1 MPINTGGLS
10 GLRAIQGGG
19 CRRQLGIAFGAPLP
33 QSPQRTQRQ
42 PRVPQPAPERRHVF
56 ISYSHADRAWM
67 ERLKRMMA
75 PLLRGSGQ
83 ELRLWDD
90 SRIEAG
96 MKWREEIETA
106 LAEAKV
112 ALLLVSD
119 AFLASEF
126 VMGQE
131 VPQLLAA
138 AKAEGVPVLWVSLSP
153 SFVDETEIHSYQ
165 AVLPPH
171 RHLEAMAEV
180 EWKEALRTVGLAIR
194 KALRQALAVAGAG
207 PGAPASQASPSQAGV
222 AAAASQ
228 PAVVATPAESR
239 PLSPQPGARA
249 QASARPP
256 QAPAAS
262 PQPLD
267 LPQAQRPAQV
277 ASHAL
282 PTEPFELETAR
293 LLRQGEGW
301 RLERRSLRLERALVE
316 LGEEISLPLLWIPGG
331 ELVMGSP
338 PDELERC
345 DSEGPQHRVRL
356 AGFWLGQTPITQAQW
371 RAVARLVPPL
381 GERWQRQLPANPS
394 TFQPEGEKNASY
406 GRFALLPAESN
417 TDQRPVEQVSW
428 HEAMEFCRRVETF
441 LPDGSGL
448 HCTLPSEAQWEYAC
462 RAGESTPFACGETIT
477 PELANYDANYTY
489 ADGPKG
495 EYREQTMPVGMFP
508 ANAWGLHDMHGN
520 VWEWCLDH
528 WHENYD
534 EAPFDGRAWINPD
547 TRDSDAEEEQPRL
560 LRGGSWYYFPG
571 FCRSAARYLY
581 QPVLASLNVG
591 FRVVCL
597 PQDPSLNA

>member
-1 MPINTGGLS
+1 
-10 GLRAIQGGG
+10 
-19 CRRQLGIAFGAPLP
+19 
-33 QSPQRTQRQ
+33 
-42 PRVPQPAPERRHVF
+42 VPQPAPERRHVF
-56 ISYSHADRAWM
+56 ISYSHADRAWV

-131 VPQLLAA
+131 VPELLAA
-138 AKAEGVPVLWVSLSP
+138 AEAEGVTVLWVSLSP

-194 KALRQALAVAGAG
+194 KALRQPLAVAGAG

-239 PLSPQPGARA
+239 PVMPQPGSP
-249 QASARPP
+249 QATARPP

-267 LPQAQRPAQV
+267 LPQALRPAQL

-282 PTEPFELETAR
+282 PTETHDLETAR
-293 LLRQGEGW
+293 LRRQGEGW
-301 RLERRSLRLERALVE
+301 RLERRSLRVERALLP

-345 DSEGPQHRVRL
+345 DSEGPQYRVRL

-394 TFQPEGEKNASY
+394 YFQPDGEHSSSGY
-406 GRFALLPAESN
+406 GRFSLLSGENN

-428 HEAMEFCRRVETF
+428 HEAMEFCRRVETL

-462 RAGESTPFACGETIT
+462 RAGESTPFSCGETIT
-477 PELANYDANYTY
+477 PELANYDANDTY

-495 EYREQTMPVGMFP
+495 EYRKQTTPVGMFP

-528 WHENYD
+528 WHDSYAKAPGDGSAWVDSKDEN
-534 EAPFDGRAWINPD
+534 NPVN
-547 TRDSDAEEEQPRL
+547 RL
-560 LRGGSWYYFPG
+560 LRGGSWLDDPRY
-571 FCRSAARYLY
+571 CRSADRNHDRPDNANY
-581 QPVLASLNVG
+581 VVG

-597 PQDPSLNA
+597 PQDPSLNT

>member
-19 CRRQLGIAFGAPLP
+19 CGRQLRIARASPLP
-33 QSPQRTQRQ
+33 QSPQQTQPQ

-56 ISYSHADRAWM
+56 ISYSHADRAWV

-131 VPQLLAA
+131 VPKLLAA
-138 AKAEGVPVLWVSLSP
+138 AEAEGVPVLWVSLSP

-180 EWKEALRTVGLAIR
+180 EWKEALRTIGLAIR
-194 KALRQALAVAGAG
+194 KALQVPLA
-207 PGAPASQASPSQAGV
+207 
-222 AAAASQ
+222 
-228 PAVVATPAESR
+228 
-239 PLSPQPGARA
+239 
-249 QASARPP
+249 
-256 QAPAAS
+256 AAS
-262 PQPLD
+262 PQPLN

-277 ASHAL
+277 ASNAL
-282 PTEPFELETAR
+282 PSETHALETAR
-293 LLRQGEGW
+293 LRRQGDGW
-301 RLERRSLRLERALVE
+301 RLERRSLRLERALLP
-316 LGEEISLPLLWIPGG
+316 LGEGISLPLLWIPGG
-331 ELVMGSP
+331 EFVMGSP
-338 PDELERC
+338 PDELERF
-345 DSEGPQHRVRL
+345 DSEGPQQRVRL
-356 AGFWLGQTPITQAQW
+356 AGFWLGQTPITQGQW

-381 GERWQRQLPANPS
+381 GQRWQRQLPANPS
-394 TFQPEGEKNASY
+394 YFQPKGEKNASH
-406 GRFALLPAESN
+406 GRFALLPGESN

-428 HEAMEFCRRVETF
+428 HDAMEFCRRVETL
-441 LPDGSGL
+441 LPVGSGL
-448 HCTLPSEAQWEYAC
+448 RCSLPSEAQWEYAC
-462 RAGESTPFACGETIT
+462 RAGESTPFSCGETIT
-477 PELANYDANYTY
+477 PELANYNGSHTY

-495 EYREQTMPVGMFP
+495 EYGKQTTPVWIFP
-508 ANAWGLHDMHGN
+508 ANGWGLHDMHGN

-528 WHENYD
+528 WHESYD
-534 EAPFDGRAWINPD
+534 NAPFDGRAWINPAAK
-547 TRDSDAEEEQPRL
+547 DSEAEEEQPRL
-560 LRGGSWYYFPG
+560 LRGGSWFDLPRG
-571 FCRSAARYLY
+571 CRSAYRYHFL
-581 QPVLASLNVG
+581 PDDANDLVG

-597 PQDPSLNA
+597 PQGPSLNP